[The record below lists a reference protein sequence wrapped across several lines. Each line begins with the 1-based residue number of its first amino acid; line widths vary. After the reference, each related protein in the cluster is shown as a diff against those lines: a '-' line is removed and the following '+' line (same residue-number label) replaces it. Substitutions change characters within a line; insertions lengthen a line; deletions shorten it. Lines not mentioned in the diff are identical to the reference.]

1 MSKKRYCKD
10 GIKKTIL
17 ELKTSSLEF
26 PFVPSF
32 ILNKALWSFRTKF
45 APKSYFRDRT
55 WENNCQIR
63 SLQPWRLLCT
73 DFHSKQSTLKFWDK
87 IFLKRVWKRNTENIL
102 ELKIS
107 SLEYPFLSSFKPF
120 QVSGLNLP
128 KKFIL
133 WRKLGKYKVLAFY
146 FGPM

>member
-1 MSKKRYCKD
+1 MRPNLSKKRYCKD

-17 ELKTSSLEF
+17 ELKTSSLEY

-45 APKSYFRDRT
+45 APKSYFRDGT
-55 WENNCQIR
+55 WENNCQIQ

-87 IFLKRVWKRNTENIL
+87 IFLKRVRKGNTENIL
-102 ELKIS
+102 KLKIN

-120 QVSGLNLP
+120 QVSGPNLP

-133 WRKLGKYKVLAFY
+133 WRKFRKI
-146 FGPM
+146 